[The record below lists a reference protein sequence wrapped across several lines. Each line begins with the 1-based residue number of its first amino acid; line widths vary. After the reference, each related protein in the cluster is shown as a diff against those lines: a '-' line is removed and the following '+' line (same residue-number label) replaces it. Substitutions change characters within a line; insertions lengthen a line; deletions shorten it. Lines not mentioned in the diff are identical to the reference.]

1 MVLGARC
8 DRMKTAQVILQ
19 IEPTL
24 KTAGEK
30 AAAAEHRSLT
40 GLIEKLLAD
49 YCKKRALPIDPSSST
64 SRAKASPKAAEM
76 AASTIDNIGDKTAPP
91 EEQQR
96 RKRRLIRGPKEFRDM
111 RRK

>member
-30 AAAAEHRSLT
+30 VAAAEHRSLN
-40 GLIEKLLAD
+40 
-49 YCKKRALPIDPSSST
+49 P
-64 SRAKASPKAAEM
+64 PK
-76 AASTIDNIGDKTAPP
+76 
-91 EEQQR
+91 
-96 RKRRLIRGPKEFRDM
+96 
-111 RRK
+111 